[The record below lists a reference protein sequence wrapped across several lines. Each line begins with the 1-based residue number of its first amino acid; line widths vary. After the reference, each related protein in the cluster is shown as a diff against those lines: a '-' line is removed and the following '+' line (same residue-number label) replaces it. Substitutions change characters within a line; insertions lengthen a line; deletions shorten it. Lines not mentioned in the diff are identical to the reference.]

1 MKNYKYDIFISYK
14 HEALD
19 KAVAAKLQKSLEH
32 YKIPKEIQ
40 KKTGKDKI
48 KRVFRD
54 EEELAVSSDLGKEIE
69 GQIAQSEYL
78 LVVCSKKTKE
88 SQWVLKE
95 IDTFLKYRD
104 AEHILP
110 VLIEGEPEES
120 FPESILA
127 YGEPMAADVREKS
140 EKEVLKKVKKELPRI
155 IAPILHCS
163 YDELKQRAR
172 NYQIKRM
179 LIGTSVALVAVAS
192 FAAYAVF
199 QSAKLNKEYQET
211 RRNQA
216 RNMAQTS
223 EKLLEQGDR
232 IGALKTALAVLPENE
247 NSKEAL
253 VPEQMGALNNAL
265 YSYTVE
271 KQPYFRP
278 IRAENIEDD
287 LEGGIQWSPDKKYYM
302 ALNHLGYI
310 YFFDGKTGKCIW
322 KEFGKSFNKKIR
334 GFYGAAFLDNDT
346 VILLSERKMFIIDFK
361 EKSVKKIIELG
372 FKIRDIGIPIGEA
385 MEDDGCGY
393 FGISIGR
400 NRIIIAG
407 TDAIISYDLKTG
419 KNEFELNRG
428 EFKQG
433 EDMVISKLL
442 YMEKS
447 NHIIV
452 GIRGFE
458 EAGGI
463 FSYSIKDET
472 IKQISDKDTITIYG
486 INDKYIAA
494 LQDRKIPTVSKVAVN
509 YDCQL
514 CIYNYQNGKKEWS
527 KNKLSLKRARLSL
540 NWKIEEMEINRKK
553 EKVALFSFQNTMYCI
568 SLKDFKV
575 INEKR
580 YDGHITGMD
589 KYDDSNILVGTA
601 DGKIYLYCDPFVE
614 KKVVEQIGDKYID
627 KGGIQIESG
636 WVEDFSYSQATNT
649 VTQRN
654 RNGNMIV
661 TSGNLRDCN
670 VSKISV
676 NKKIESIK
684 YFSVDKN
691 GKQKSYK
698 AIWYRKGNTDKQKI
712 SIYKKGISKEVYQV
726 ESSEK
731 KECDYFTIG
740 QLDGK
745 IVLCYIE
752 IDNIKE
758 VTKLSKENLKVHIV
772 NLEEGKE
779 IKTYKITDLLLY
791 SVRIAYSKDLS
802 CIWVGG
808 ELKDSSG
815 SIKTCIKQI
824 RVLRDEVKEINLE
837 KTRSKDFIDQ
847 IYVSPN
853 NDYVAVAYNGSQED
867 YLKIWD
873 IKKAEWEKINKS
885 TKVKNV
891 YGDHYYSNKQSITF
905 GKVSNQVAVCKKD
918 DTIEIIDLDERKIK
932 HKILEDNEI
941 QREYDGYGENTI
953 EFLDNDKYMV
963 TLDNQ
968 NNVSV
973 WNLQK
978 EKRIMQQKLEYPIWN
993 PQIQVE
999 NNYFLIQSEEDVIL
1013 DVYIFITSKDNSFIK
1028 YAYISEGYG
1037 DVDSGEIIIS
1047 SEGNFYLSKIYD
1059 FQELKKEALKV
1070 LDGETLT
1077 KEEKRKYF
1085 LEE

>member
-40 KKTGKDKI
+40 KKTGKNKI

-104 AEHILP
+104 TEHILP

>member
-19 KAVAAKLQKSLEH
+19 KAVAARLQKSLEH

-40 KKTGKDKI
+40 KKTGKEKI

-120 FPESILA
+120 LPESILV
-127 YGEPMAADVREKS
+127 YGEPMAADVRGKN

-155 IAPILHCS
+155 IAPVLQCS

-199 QSAKLNKEYQET
+199 QSARLNKEYQET

-287 LEGGIQWSPDKKYYM
+287 LEGGIRWSPDKKYYM
-302 ALNHLGYI
+302 VLNCLGYI

-346 VILLSERKMFIIDFK
+346 VILLSEGKISIVDFK
-361 EKSVKKIIELG
+361 EKSVKKIINLG
-372 FKIRDIGIPIGEA
+372 FKIEDIGIPTTGA
-385 MEDDGCGY
+385 MGDGCGR
-393 FGISIGR
+393 FGICTGED
-400 NRIIIAG
+400 RIIIAG
-407 TDAIISYDLKTG
+407 GDKIVSYSLKTG
-419 KNEFELNRG
+419 KKEFELKRDKL
-428 EFKQG
+428 KQS
-433 EDMVISKLL
+433 ESMEISGLL

-458 EAGGI
+458 EAGGV

-472 IKQISDKDTITIYG
+472 IRQISDKDTITIYG

-494 LQDRKIPTVSKVAVN
+494 LQDRKIPTVSKGAVN

-514 CIYNYQNGKKEWS
+514 CIYNYQNGEKKWS
-527 KNKLSLKRARLSL
+527 KNKLSLKRFRLSL

-553 EKVALFSFQNTMYCI
+553 EKVALFSFQNTVYCI

-575 INEKR
+575 INKKQ
-580 YDGHITGMD
+580 YDGHITGLD
-589 KYDDSNILVGTA
+589 KYDDNNILVGTA

-636 WVEDFSYSQATNT
+636 WVEDFSYSQVTNT

-654 RNGNMIV
+654 RTGNMIV

-676 NKKIESIK
+676 NKKIESIQ

-691 GKQKSYK
+691 GEQKSYK
-698 AIWYRKGNTDKQKI
+698 AIWYRKGNADKQKI

-726 ESSEK
+726 ESSEEK
-731 KECDYFTIG
+731 KCDYFTIG
-740 QLDGK
+740 QLDGE

-752 IDNIKE
+752 IGNIEDVIK
-758 VTKLSKENLKVHIV
+758 VSKENLKVHIV

-779 IKTYKITDLLLY
+779 IKTYEITDLLSY
-791 SVRIAYSKDLS
+791 SIKIAYSKDLS

-808 ELKDSSG
+808 ELKDSSWP
-815 SIKTCIKQI
+815 IKSCIKQI
-824 RVLRDEVKEINLE
+824 RVLGNEVKEINLGE
-837 KTRSKDFIDQ
+837 TESKDFIDQ

-853 NDYVAVAYNGSQED
+853 NDYVAVAYNGSKED

-873 IKKAEWEKINKS
+873 VKKAEWEKINKS
-885 TKVKNV
+885 TKIKNI
-891 YGDHYYSNKQSITF
+891 YGGYYYSNKQSITF
-905 GKVSNQVAVCKKD
+905 GKVSNQIAVCKKD

-978 EKRIMQQKLEYPIWN
+978 EKRIMQQKLEYSIWN

-999 NNYFLIQSEEDVIL
+999 NNYFLIQSEGDVSSC
-1013 DVYIFITSKDNSFIK
+1013 VYIFITSKDNSFIK

-1037 DVDSGEIIIS
+1037 DVDAGEIIIS